1 MRRSLAVV
9 TMAGAVLAPVSASG
23 QSKDDLANADALFNA
38 AKAMLDAGQYADACG
53 KFAESKRL
61 APGLG
66 VTLYL
71 ADCYERI
78 GRTASAWTEFKT
90 AEGLARTRNDQRA
103 EVARGRARALEPKL
117 DRLTVIVEPT
127 VPRVG
132 LHVLLDG
139 APVAPEEWGLAV
151 AVDPGD
157 HVVIAS
163 SPDHPSRT
171 ISVHVGPES
180 PMATAR
186 IDALGESA
194 PPAIGSA
201 SPPAA
206 VQAAPAPV
214 ATPSA
219 PALPP
224 ASQESQR
231 TTEPG
236 ATNRWVGLGVGAV
249 GVVGLGVGSAFGLVA
264 QSKKSQSNQLG
275 NCDGTDHCSPM
286 GLDLRKDAGN
296 AANVSTVFFVV
307 GGVAVAAGVV
317 LVLTAPHAPSAAA
330 LTLSPAPMPG
340 GGGALVRGTF

>member
-1 MRRSLAVV
+1 MRRPLAVI
-9 TMAGAVLAPVSASG
+9 TIAGAALAPMTASA

-78 GRTASAWTEFKT
+78 GRTASAWTEFKA
-90 AEGLARTRNDQRA
+90 AEGLARARNDQRA
-103 EVARGRARALEPKL
+103 EVARGRAQALEPKL
-117 DRLTVIVEPT
+117 DRLTVVVEPT

-163 SPDHPSRT
+163 SPDHPNRT
-171 ISVHVGPES
+171 IPIHVGPEN
-180 PMATAR
+180 PTATAR
-186 IDALGESA
+186 IDALEESSTPPTAPA
-194 PPAIGSA
+194 PPAAPVQAATPNLPSS
-201 SPPAA
+201 SPPA
-206 VQAAPAPV
+206 
-214 ATPSA
+214 
-219 PALPP
+219 
-224 ASQESQR
+224 QESSR
-231 TTEPG
+231 ATDPG
-236 ATNRWVGLGVGAV
+236 ATNRWVGVGVGAV
-249 GVVGLGVGSAFGLVA
+249 GIVGLGIGSAVGLVA
-264 QSKKSQSNQLG
+264 QSKKSQSNQPG
-275 NCDGTDHCSPM
+275 GCDATDHCTPT

-296 AANVSTVFFVV
+296 AANVSTVFFVI
-307 GGVAVAAGVV
+307 GGLAVASGVV
-317 LVLTAPHAPSAAA
+317 LVLTAPHAATATA
-330 LTLSPAPMPG
+330 LTISPAPMPG

>member
-1 MRRSLAVV
+1 MRQALVSIALAAAA
-9 TMAGAVLAPVSASG
+9 MAPTTALA
-23 QSKDDLANADALFNA
+23 QSKEDLANADALFNA

-90 AEGLARTRNDQRA
+90 AEGLARARNDQRA
-103 EVARGRARALEPKL
+103 DVARGRAQALEAKL
-117 DRLTVIVEPT
+117 DRLTVVVGPT

-139 APVAPEEWGLAV
+139 APVAPEEWGLPV

-163 SPDHPSRT
+163 TPDHPNRT
-171 ISVHVGPES
+171 IPVHVGPEN
-180 PMATAR
+180 PTATAR
-186 IDALGESA
+186 IDSLDEPAA
-194 PPAIGSA
+194 PPQAP
-201 SPPAA
+201 SPVTPAA
-206 VQAAPAPV
+206 SVQPASTPSLAASSPAAPEAAP
-214 ATPSA
+214 
-219 PALPP
+219 
-224 ASQESQR
+224 
-231 TTEPG
+231 TTDPG
-236 ATNRWVGLGVGAV
+236 ATNRWVGIGVGAL
-249 GVVGLGVGSAFGLVA
+249 GVVGVGIGSAFGLVA
-264 QSKKSQSNQLG
+264 QSKKSQSNQQG
-275 NCDGTDHCSPM
+275 NCDSTDHCSTA
-286 GLDLRKDAGN
+286 GLGLRKDASD
-296 AANVSTVFFVV
+296 AANVSTVFFVI
-307 GGVAVAAGVV
+307 GGVAIAAGVV
-317 LVLTAPHAPSAAA
+317 LVLTAPHAPSGAA

>member
-1 MRRSLAVV
+1 MRRSLAVI
-9 TMAGAVLAPVSASG
+9 TMAGAVLAPVSASA

-90 AEGLARTRNDQRA
+90 AEGLARARNDQRA
-103 EVARGRARALEPKL
+103 EVARGRAQTLEPKL
-117 DRLTVIVEPT
+117 DRLTVIVDPR

-132 LHVLLDG
+132 LRVLLDG

-163 SPDHPSRT
+163 SPDHPDRT
-171 ISVHVGPES
+171 IPVHVGPES
-180 PMATAR
+180 PTATAR
-186 IDALGESA
+186 IDTLGDSVPPATGTA
-194 PPAIGSA
+194 PP
-201 SPPAA
+201 PAP
-206 VQAAPAPV
+206 VQAAPAQA
-214 ATPSA
+214 ATPS
-219 PALPP
+219 PLSSPQ

-231 TTEPG
+231 TTDPG

-249 GVVGLGVGSAFGLVA
+249 GVVGLGIGSAFGLVA
-264 QSKKSQSNQLG
+264 QSKKSQSNQMG
-275 NCDGTDHCSPM
+275 NCDTTDHCSPT

-307 GGVAVAAGVV
+307 GGVAVAAGVA

-330 LTLSPAPMPG
+330 LTISPAPMPG
-340 GGGALVRGTF
+340 GGGALVRGIF